1 MNVLL
6 FYGTLGIYAIAT
18 VAYLVYLVKPHQVL
32 GRAATGLITAGF
44 LVHCTFTVVRY
55 FEAGHT
61 PITNL
66 HESLSFFSL
75 AVIGV
80 FIAFER
86 KYRIHILG
94 SFVTP
99 LALLLMLASSIYPS
113 AIPLLPPALKSRWLF
128 VHSTLAFVSYATFSV
143 AFGAAI
149 MYLIQEHFLKK
160 KQLGPLYQKLP
171 SLDVL
176 DDINYRCLT
185 FGFPLLTV
193 AIITGAIWAETAWGT
208 YWSWDPK
215 ETWSLITW
223 FIYAALLHGRLTTG
237 WRGRKAALL
246 SIIGF
251 FVLLFT
257 FLGVNLLPSDSQH
270 KYDRLLGDKQK

>member
-1 MNVLL
+1 MNDLL
-6 FYGTLGIYAIAT
+6 YRITLICYFLAT
-18 VAYLVYLVKPHQVL
+18 IAYLAFLIKPRDIL
-32 GRAATGLITAGF
+32 AKAGRWTVMAGF
-44 LVHCTFTVVRY
+44 ALHCGFTFSRAMA
-55 FEAGHT
+55 AGHT

-75 AVIGV
+75 AIVGV

-86 KYRIHILG
+86 KYRTAILG

-99 LALLLMLASSIYPS
+99 VALVLMFSSFGFPS
-113 AIPLLPPALKSRWLF
+113 TIGPLNPALKSNWLTAHTVF
-128 VHSTLAFVSYATFSV
+128 AFFGYAFFSV
-143 AFGAAI
+143 SFGASF

-160 KQLGPLYQKLP
+160 KKLGTMYQKLP
-171 SLDVL
+171 SLDTL

-185 FGFPLLTV
+185 FGFPLLTL
-193 AIITGAIWAETAWGT
+193 AIMTGAIWAETAWGT

-223 FIYAALLHGRLTTG
+223 FVYAALLHGRLTTG
-237 WRGRKAALL
+237 WRGRKAAILA
-246 SIIGF
+246 IAGF

-257 FLGVNLLPSDSQH
+257 FLGVNLFLPGLHSY
-270 KYDRLLGDKQK
+270 K

>member
-1 MNVLL
+1 MNALL
-6 FYGTLGIYAIAT
+6 FYLTLGLYFLAT
-18 VAYLVYLVKPHQVL
+18 AAYLGYLLKPQQTL
-32 GRAATGLITAGF
+32 GKAAQWLISSGF
-44 LVHCTFTVVRY
+44 AFHCIFTLVRY
-55 FEAGHT
+55 VEAGHT

-75 AVIGV
+75 AIVGV

-86 KYRIHILG
+86 KYHVFILG

-99 LALLLMLASSIYPS
+99 LALLLMIASSIYPA
-113 AIPLLPPALKSRWLF
+113 AIPLLPPALKSNWLLI
-128 VHSTLAFVSYATFSV
+128 HSSLAFIAYATFTV

-149 MYLIQEHFLKK
+149 MYLIQQHFLKK
-160 KQLGPLYQKLP
+160 KRLGPLYQKLP
-171 SLDVL
+171 SLDIL

-185 FGFPLLTV
+185 FGFPLLTI

-223 FIYAALLHGRLTTG
+223 FVYAALLHGRLTTG
-237 WRGRKAALL
+237 WRGKKAAIL

-251 FVLLFT
+251 FVMLFT
-257 FLGVNLLPSDSQH
+257 FLGVNLLMSGLH
-270 KYDRLLGDKQK
+270 TYK

>member
-1 MNVLL
+1 MNALL
-6 FYGTLGIYAIAT
+6 FYITLGLYFIAT
-18 VAYLVYLVKPHQVL
+18 VAYLGFLLKPKPLL
-32 GRAATGLITAGF
+32 GRAAHWMISAGF
-44 LVHCTFTVVRY
+44 LIHCGFTVLRY
-55 FEAGHT
+55 IEAGHT

-75 AVIGV
+75 AIVGV

-86 KYRIHILG
+86 KYHVFILG

-99 LALLLMLASSIYPS
+99 LALLLMIASSLYPA
-113 AIPLLPPALKSRWLF
+113 AIPLLPPALMSNWLL
-128 VHSTLAFVSYATFSV
+128 VHSTLAFVSYATFAV

-149 MYLIQEHFLKK
+149 MYLIQEHFLKRK
-160 KQLGPLYQKLP
+160 RLGALYQKLP

-176 DDINYRCLT
+176 DEINYRCLT

-237 WRGRKAALL
+237 WRGKKAAIL

-251 FVLLFT
+251 CILLFT
-257 FLGVNLLPSDSQH
+257 FLGVNLLPSESQH
-270 KYDRLLGDKQK
+270 SYKQLLGGSNK

>member
-1 MNVLL
+1 MNALL
-6 FYGTLGIYAIAT
+6 FYITLGLYSVAT
-18 VAYLVYLVKPHQVL
+18 VAYLAYLLKPRPIL
-32 GRAATGLITAGF
+32 GRAAHWLISSGF
-44 LVHCTFTVVRY
+44 LIHAGFTVVRY
-55 FEAGHT
+55 VEAGHT

-75 AVIGV
+75 AIVGV

-86 KYRIHILG
+86 KYHVFILG
-94 SFVTP
+94 PFVTP
-99 LALLLMLASSIYPS
+99 LALLLMIGSSLYPS
-113 AIPLLPPALKSRWLF
+113 AIPLLPPALMSNWLF
-128 VHSTLAFVSYATFSV
+128 VHSSLAFVSYATFAV

-149 MYLIQEHFLKK
+149 MYLIQEHFLKRK
-160 KQLGPLYQKLP
+160 RLGPLYQKLP

-176 DDINYRCLT
+176 DEINYRCLT

-237 WRGRKAALL
+237 WRGRKAAILA
-246 SIIGF
+246 IIGF
-251 FVLLFT
+251 CILLFT
-257 FLGVNLLPSDSQH
+257 FLGVNLLPSESQH
-270 KYDRLLGDKQK
+270 SYQRLLGGM

>member
-1 MNVLL
+1 MNALL
-6 FYGTLGIYAIAT
+6 FNCTLVIYCVAT
-18 VAYLVYLVKPHQVL
+18 LTYLAYLLKPEKIL
-32 GRAATGLITAGF
+32 GRAAHWLIAGGF
-44 LVHCTFTVVRY
+44 VIHLTFTVARY
-55 FEAGHT
+55 LEAGHT

-75 AVIGV
+75 AVVGV

-86 KYRIHILG
+86 KYHVFILG

-99 LALLLMLASSIYPS
+99 LALLLLVASSLYS
-113 AIPLLPPALKSRWLF
+113 SSIPLLPPALKSNWLF
-128 VHSTLAFVSYATFSV
+128 VHTTLAFLSYATFAV

-160 KQLGPLYQKLP
+160 KRLGPLYQKLP

-176 DDINYRCLT
+176 DEINYRCLT
-185 FGFPLLTV
+185 FGFPLLTI

-237 WRGRKAALL
+237 WRGRRAAIL

-251 FVLLFT
+251 FILLFT
-257 FLGVNLLPSDSQH
+257 FLGVNLLPGDSLH
-270 KYDRLLGDKQK
+270 SYERLLGGKY

>member
-1 MNVLL
+1 MA
-6 FYGTLGIYAIAT
+6 F
-18 VAYLVYLVKPHQVL
+18 LVKPRELV
-32 GRAATGLITAGF
+32 GRVSHWLIAAGF
-44 LVHCTFTVVRY
+44 ITHCAFTVARY

-86 KYRIHILG
+86 KYHVFILG

-99 LALLLMLASSIYPS
+99 LALLLMIASSLYPS
-113 AIPLLPPALKSRWLF
+113 SIPELPPALKSNWLF
-128 VHSTLAFVSYATFSV
+128 VHSTLAFLSYATFAV

-160 KQLGPLYQKLP
+160 KRLGPLYQKLP
-171 SLDVL
+171 SLDML
-176 DDINYRCLT
+176 DEINYRCLT

-215 ETWSLITW
+215 ETWSMITW
-223 FIYAALLHGRLTTG
+223 FIYAALIHGRLTTG
-237 WRGRKAALL
+237 WRGKRAALL

-251 FVLLFT
+251 FFLLFT
-257 FLGVNLLPSDSQH
+257 FLGVNLLPSKSLH
-270 KYDRLLGDKQK
+270 SYERLLGGKN

>member
-1 MNVLL
+1 MNALL
-6 FYGTLGIYAIAT
+6 FYCTLGIYCIAT
-18 VAYLVYLVKPHQVL
+18 LIYLAYLLKPRDIL
-32 GRAATGLITAGF
+32 GRSAHWLIAGGF
-44 LVHCTFTVVRY
+44 LIHLAFTVLRY
-55 FEAGHT
+55 IEAGHT

-75 AVIGV
+75 TVVGV

-86 KYRIHILG
+86 RYRVFILG

-99 LALLLMLASSIYPS
+99 LALLLLAASSLYSS
-113 AIPLLPPALKSRWLF
+113 AIPELPPALKSNWLL
-128 VHSTLAFVSYATFSV
+128 VHSSLAFLSYATFAV

-160 KQLGPLYQKLP
+160 KRLGPLYQKLP
-171 SLDVL
+171 SLDIL
-176 DDINYRCLT
+176 DEINYRCLT

-237 WRGRKAALL
+237 WRGKRAALF
-246 SIIGF
+246 SIVGF

-257 FLGVNLLPSDSQH
+257 FLGVNLLPSESMH
-270 KYDRLLGDKQK
+270 SYERLLGGKYR